1 MNRIPVFTIVAG
13 LLIAVVLS
21 AGCSST
27 PASRFYALG
36 SANTPEDFKNQR
48 IKDSGIIA
56 VGPIRIP
63 EYLDRPQIVT
73 RSGNSELTMAEFH
86 RWGGSLDND
95 LKRVIPENIAQKL
108 DSMGYLVV
116 NWPIPGEGN
125 LPVQYQIVIDILQFE
140 GTLGGS
146 VTLKCQWGIMGDG
159 EKARKAVRVSLITE
173 PVQGQEYEH
182 LVAAMSNAIAR
193 LSSEIADVV
202 RELPRPASP
211 Q

>member
-202 RELPRPASP
+202 RELPRPANP

>member
-1 MNRIPVFTIVAG
+1 MNRLP
-13 LLIAVVLS
+13 LLVIGACLLL
-21 AGCSST
+21 AFLLLAACSST
-27 PASRFYALG
+27 PASRFYAL
-36 SANTPEDFKNQR
+36 SAVNATEYLKHQQV
-48 IKDSGIIA
+48 KDRGIIA
-56 VGPIRIP
+56 IGPIRIP

-95 LKRVIPENIAQKL
+95 LKRVIPENIAQQL

-125 LPVQYQIVIDILQFE
+125 LPVQYRIVIDILQFE
-140 GTLGGS
+140 GTPGGS
-146 VTLKCQWGIMGDG
+146 VTLKCQWGILGDD

-173 PVQGQEYEH
+173 PVQGREYEH

>member
-1 MNRIPVFTIVAG
+1 MNRLAVFIIATG
-13 LLIAVVLS
+13 LLIAFVLS

-36 SANTPEDFKNQR
+36 SANSPEYFKNQR

-116 NWPIPGEGN
+116 NWPIPGEGD
-125 LPVQYQIVIDILQFE
+125 LPVQYRIVIDILQFE
-140 GTLGGS
+140 GTPGGS
-146 VTLKCQWGIMGDG
+146 VTLKCQWGIMGDD

>member
-1 MNRIPVFTIVAG
+1 
-13 LLIAVVLS
+13 
-21 AGCSST
+21 
-27 PASRFYALG
+27 
-36 SANTPEDFKNQR
+36 
-48 IKDSGIIA
+48 
-56 VGPIRIP
+56 
-63 EYLDRPQIVT
+63 
-73 RSGNSELTMAEFH
+73 
-86 RWGGSLDND
+86 
-95 LKRVIPENIAQKL
+95 
-108 DSMGYLVV
+108 MGYLVV

-182 LVAAMSNAIAR
+182 LVAAMCNAIAR

>member
-1 MNRIPVFTIVAG
+1 MKHLPIIVIAAC
-13 LLIAVVLS
+13 LLVTA
-21 AGCSST
+21 CSST
-27 PASRFYALG
+27 PASRFYAL
-36 SANTPEDFKNQR
+36 SSVNTTEYVKHQQV
-48 IKDSGIIA
+48 KDRGIIA
-56 VGPIRIP
+56 IGPIRIP

-73 RSGNSELTMAEFH
+73 RSGNSELMLAEFH

-108 DSMGYLVV
+108 DSAGYLVI
-116 NWPIPGEGN
+116 NWPVPGEGN
-125 LPVQYQIVIDILQFE
+125 MPVQYRVAIDILQFE
-140 GTLGGS
+140 GSPGGT
-146 VTLKCQWGIMGDG
+146 VTLKCQWGIWGNDD
-159 EKARKAVRVSLITE
+159 KSRNSSRVSLITE